1 MSSSVKINS
10 PTAAKFTKCS
20 LLSLCIGAALCSP
33 ITFAQQVE
41 DTNEEAQSSPRALEH
56 IVVTAEKVAG
66 SVQDTGMVLNSFSA
80 EELLAGG
87 VDDIGGIVG
96 LTPNVQLLDAT
107 GGGVPVV
114 FVRGVGLADFRVN
127 NSPAAA
133 FYVDEVYKPS
143 VAMMASAF
151 FDLERIEVLKGPQG
165 GLYGRNANAGAI
177 QVISAKPNLYGTEGY
192 LDLGLGR
199 FGKTEL
205 EGAVNVLVRDDLA
218 VRLSGRRV
226 ISDNTYMR
234 SVQGDASQA
243 HGAEDQWASRAQLYW
258 EPSTNFDLTFK
269 ISTGADRSETTLLR
283 SIGLWAG
290 GDADGDGFADGA
302 LSGQVCAPLL
312 AGQRDDSQCATITG
326 QTNAELGLDDPFA
339 TASAPINRLD
349 NEWLAATLAM
359 NYQLNTSTTLSS
371 ITHVESFDHARPT
384 DWDAVSG
391 VYQDFYYQTE
401 IDAFSQEFR
410 VAYDSASWRF
420 FGGVN
425 LAKDTLEED
434 TKVLGDMGLIPMGF
448 GHHQVSQY
456 YTQEV
461 NSFAVFGR
469 VDYPLTEQLDVIT
482 ELRYTNEDKSFSGQ
496 TFLVNPVG
504 GTGTETPVLFVDA
517 TQPDASF
524 DDVSGKL
531 TLNYKPRKNVL
542 TYASLSRGFKS
553 GGFPGGLVLSSAGA
567 EQYDSE
573 TITGYEIGVKSDL
586 LDRRLRVNAAAFYYD
601 YRNLQGSARVP
612 AVGGVTLDR
621 FQNIGDAE
629 VYGFD
634 AEITYLLTDNWLVQA
649 SLGHAEGE
657 ITDSLATQLSPL
669 TGEEFA
675 LQGHELNY
683 KPDFSMNLRLRHDY
697 ELANGYSGHVEL
709 GYDWRSKQNF
719 TYLGNLA
726 EQAIFSEDS
735 YGLLNLQVG
744 VQKLNSPWQ
753 FSAFVTNLTDERYR
767 TNARADDLGGA
778 FEIYGAPRLW
788 GVKAH
793 YQF

>member
-1 MSSSVKINS
+1 MCSFISHQRHSQ
-10 PTAAKFTKCS
+10 PAYLAKRS
-20 LLSLCIGAALCSP
+20 LLSLCIGSALWAS
-33 ITFAQQVE
+33 TGFAQ
-41 DTNEEAQSSPRALEH
+41 DTSADDETTTPRALEH
-56 IVVTAEKVAG
+56 IVVTAEKVAS
-66 SVQDTGMVLNSFSA
+66 SVQDTGMVISSYTA
-80 EELLAGG
+80 EDLLAGG

-133 FYVDEVYKPS
+133 FYVDDVYKPS

-165 GLYGRNANAGAI
+165 GLYGRNANAGAV
-177 QVISAKPNLYGTEGY
+177 QVISAKANLYGTEGY

-205 EGAVNVLVRDDLA
+205 EGAVNMLVTDDMA

-226 ISDNTYMR
+226 ISDATYMR
-234 SVQGDASQA
+234 SVQGDTSQH

-258 EPSTNFDLTFK
+258 EPSTDLDLTLK
-269 ISTGADRSETTLLR
+269 LSTGADRSETTLLR

-302 LSGQVCAPLL
+302 LSGQVCAALL

-326 QTNAELGLDDPFA
+326 QTNSELGLNGPFD
-339 TASAPINRLD
+339 TASAPINQLN
-349 NEWLAATLAM
+349 NEWLAATLTV
-359 NYQLNTSTTLSS
+359 NYQVNHDTTVSS
-371 ITHVESFDHARPT
+371 ITHIESFDHARPT
-384 DWDAVSG
+384 DWDAVAG
-391 VYQDFYYQTE
+391 VYQDFYYRTD
-401 IDAFSQEFR
+401 ISSFSQEVR
-410 VAYDSASWRF
+410 LAYDAQNWRF

-425 LAKDTLEED
+425 FAKDSLDED
-434 TKVLGDMGLIPMGF
+434 TKVFGDLGLIPMGF
-448 GHHQVSQY
+448 GHHR
-456 YTQEV
+456 V
-461 NSFAVFGR
+461 NQAYAQDVQAFAVFGR
-469 VDYPLTEQLDVIT
+469 VNYPLSEQLELIT
-482 ELRYTNEDKSFSGQ
+482 ELRYTNEEKSFAGQ
-496 TFLVNPVG
+496 TYLVNPVG
-504 GTGTETPVLFVDA
+504 GTGAEEPVLLVDA
-517 TQPDASF
+517 TQPDARF
-524 DDVSGKL
+524 DDISGKL
-531 TLNYKPRKNVL
+531 TLNYKLNRDVL

-553 GGFPGGLVLSSAGA
+553 GGFPGGLVLDSSGA
-567 EQYDSE
+567 EEYDSE
-573 TITGYEIGVKSDL
+573 TITAYEVGFKSDL
-586 LDRRLRVNAAAFYYD
+586 LERRLRVNAAAFYYD

-634 AEITYLLTDNWLVQA
+634 AELTYLLTDDWLLQA
-649 SLGHAEGE
+649 SVGHAEGE
-657 ITDSLATQLSPL
+657 ITDSLASQLSPL
-669 TGEEFA
+669 TGEEFS

-683 KPDFSMNLRLRHDY
+683 KPDFSANVSVRRDY

-726 EQAIFSEDS
+726 EQTIFSEDS
-735 YGLLNLQVG
+735 YGLLNLQVR
-744 VQKLNSPWQ
+744 VQHRNSPWQ
-753 FSAFVTNLTDERYR
+753 FSAFVTNLTDQRYR

-778 FEIYGAPRLW
+778 FEIYGAPRIW
-788 GVKAH
+788 GVKAN